1 MSKPS
6 TSSGRSA
13 GAGRQQ
19 RSDLPAEKLQLGT
32 RAQESGRA
40 QPLEPL
46 TETLQ
51 LGTRAYH
58 ALVNGII
65 GGQIEPGTQLR
76 PDLIAE
82 QLEISVT
89 PVREALHRL
98 EGDGLV
104 VKLPYHGWF
113 VREFTEQEVRELYAL
128 RAVLEAFGARLACQN
143 AGPAEL
149 AELRAFRS
157 IGEDALRT
165 QDMDAYRLY
174 NRDLHAAIIKAAGN
188 SYLSSMM
195 GQLAL
200 QSQMLMNRTIRLVG
214 RPSRA
219 IEEHHEL
226 VELIANGKEEDAAS
240 LMQHH
245 ILSALEDIVQ
255 SVRGS
260 ARQEDQAPGPSVR
273 SYRR

>member
-6 TSSGRSA
+6 TSSGRS
-13 GAGRQQ
+13 GSGRQQ
-19 RSDLPAEKLQLGT
+19 RSEPVEKLQPGG
-32 RAQESGRA
+32 RAPDPGRA
-40 QPLEPL
+40 QRLEPL

-58 ALVNGII
+58 ALVNGIV

-76 PDLIAE
+76 PDVIAE

-113 VREFTEQEVRELYAL
+113 VREFTEHEVRELYAL
-128 RAVLEAFGARLACQN
+128 RAVLEGFGASLACQN
-143 AGPAEL
+143 AGEDQF
-149 AELRAFRS
+149 AELRAFQS
-157 IGEDALRT
+157 IGEEALRT
-165 QDMDAYRLY
+165 SDMDAYRLY

-195 GQLAL
+195 AQLSL
-200 QSQMLMNRTIRLVG
+200 QSQMLMGRTIRLVG

-219 IEEHHEL
+219 IEEHQEL
-226 VELIANGKEEDAAS
+226 VELIAARKATEAAD
-240 LMQHH
+240 LMRHH
-245 ILSALEDIVQ
+245 ILSALEDIVE
-255 SVRGS
+255 SVRGT
-260 ARQEDQAPGPSVR
+260 ARQEDQASGAAVR
-273 SYRR
+273 SHRRS

>member
-1 MSKPS
+1 MSRSS
-6 TSSGRSA
+6 TSGGKSNRHG
-13 GAGRQQ
+13 GQQ
-19 RSDLPAEKLQLGT
+19 K
-32 RAQESGRA
+32 
-40 QPLEPL
+40 LEPL
-46 TETLQ
+46 SETLQ
-51 LGTRAYH
+51 LGTRAYR
-58 ALVNGII
+58 ALVNGIV

-76 PDLIAE
+76 PDVIAE

-128 RAVLEAFGARLACQN
+128 RAVLETFGVRQACRRATPDQI
-143 AGPAEL
+143 
-149 AELRAFRS
+149 AELRGYQA
-157 IGEDALRT
+157 IGEEALRAH
-165 QDMDAYRLY
+165 DMDAYRLY

-188 SYLSSMM
+188 SYLSSVM

-200 QSQMLMNRTIRLVG
+200 QTQMLMARTIRLVG

-226 VELIANGKEEDAAS
+226 IELIARRDEHGAAR
-240 LMQHH
+240 LMERH

-255 SVRGS
+255 SAIRDQGRTGDEPVGSTVRNFL
-260 ARQEDQAPGPSVR
+260 R
-273 SYRR
+273 